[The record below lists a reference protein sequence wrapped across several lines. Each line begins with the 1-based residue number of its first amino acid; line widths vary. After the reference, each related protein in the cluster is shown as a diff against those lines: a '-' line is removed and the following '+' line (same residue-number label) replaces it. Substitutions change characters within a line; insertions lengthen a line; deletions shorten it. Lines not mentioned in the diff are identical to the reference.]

1 VDSETLTASY
11 GKFIAEPLERGFGTT
26 IGNSLRRVLLS
37 SIQGAAVTSLR
48 IEGVSHEFSSLPGMK
63 EDIADFVLNVKQLRV
78 KLHGSEPR
86 VIRID
91 ASGPREVKAG
101 DITTD
106 PHVEVLNKNLHLA
119 TLNGDGKLKVELTV
133 KPGRGFSVAERN
145 KEEGQPLGVIVIDA
159 FFTPIERVNYR
170 VENARVGQA
179 TDYDRLVIEVWTN
192 GGVGPEE
199 ALAHAGRILREHLAI
214 FVGDEEEF
222 VSEDRSGEV
231 ILLVPRHDGDRDRE
245 APGRFRLHVRPSR
258 PWKDRSSR
266 SEWGRPASI
275 SRATPRRS
283 SRGPC
288 TSAAS
293 ASTTKN

>member
-1 VDSETLTASY
+1 
-11 GKFIAEPLERGFGTT
+11 
-26 IGNSLRRVLLS
+26 
-37 SIQGAAVTSLR
+37 
-48 IEGVSHEFSSLPGMK
+48 MK
-63 EDIADFVLNVKQLRV
+63 EDIADFVLNIKQLRV

-91 ASGPREVKAG
+91 AAGPREVKAG

-106 PHVEVLNKNLHLA
+106 PHVEVLNKDLHLA
-119 TLNGDGKLKVELTV
+119 TLNGDGKLKVEMTV

-145 KEEGQPLGVIVIDA
+145 KEEDQPLGVIVIDA

-214 FVGDEEEF
+214 FVGDEEEY
-222 VSEDRSGEV
+222 VSEDRLRRGHRRGRAAEPGPQRQRARALGARRQLPQERRTADDPGPGAQERERDAQDQELRAQV
-231 ILLVPRHDGDRDRE
+231 TQRDQGGPRADGAAPRDE
-245 APGRFRLHVRPSR
+245 A
-258 PWKDRSSR
+258 
-266 SEWGRPASI
+266 
-275 SRATPRRS
+275 
-283 SRGPC
+283 RGP
-288 TSAAS
+288 
-293 ASTTKN
+293 